1 MLATNWLKVSFF
13 DSSSHALDLTDEFE
27 TVSNVFTCF
36 WCELF
41 ARNYRCD
48 LVYDLNRD
56 LVELLVSIH
65 RINTARLVIW
75 SNLVILST

>member
-27 TVSNVFTCF
+27 TVANVFTYF

-41 ARNYRCD
+41 ARYYRCD
-48 LVYDLNRD
+48 LVSDLNRD

-65 RINTARLVIW
+65 RINTASLVIR
-75 SNLVILST
+75 SNMVILSS